1 MKDDDQLIAQ
11 LKMLDSQQ
19 SASPPAIDPSRLVEQ
34 VYRLRSTRRTNQRR
48 MRMHAGVTLGLGLI
62 AWVTWDSRQPD
73 QAPHRPPI
81 SHAQSNEGPTAPR
94 QLEAATTAPPHQE
107 NLLASSDAM
116 NLALT
121 RELEQWRANHTQSL
135 QHLQEIRASLLRE
148 ELSRRVIDLEV
159 PSNLF
164 F

>member
-19 SASPPAIDPSRLVEQ
+19 SASPPVIDPSRLVER
-34 VYRLRSTRRTNQRR
+34 VYRLRSTRRTKQRR
-48 MRMHAGVTLGLGLI
+48 MRMLAGGTLGLGLI

-73 QAPHRPPI
+73 QAPHLPTI
-81 SHAQSNEGPTAPR
+81 NHAQSHEGPTVAR
-94 QLEAATTAPPHQE
+94 QLEAATATPTHQE

-116 NLALT
+116 KLELT
-121 RELEQWRANHTQSL
+121 RELELWRANHSQSL
-135 QHLQEIRASLLRE
+135 QDLQEIKTSLLRE